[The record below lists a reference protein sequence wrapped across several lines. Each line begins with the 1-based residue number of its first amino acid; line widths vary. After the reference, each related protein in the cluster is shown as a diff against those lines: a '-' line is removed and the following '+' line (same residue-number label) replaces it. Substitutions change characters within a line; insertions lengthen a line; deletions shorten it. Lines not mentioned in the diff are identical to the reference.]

1 MVLLRFIELSEYYPH
16 TTTTTT
22 TTTDVYD
29 KKKAFPFTVIRYP
42 HLDSLIPV
50 NIPYGVFT
58 GLTYRRYRICSHKE
72 AFLRNVIELAM
83 TLLSK
88 GCSKRRL
95 ISLFYDFLR
104 RRHPLRWNCSVH
116 SVLRQFSKGLGN

>member
-1 MVLLRFIELSEYYPH
+1 M
-16 TTTTTT
+16 
-22 TTTDVYD
+22 DVYD

-42 HLDSLIPV
+42 HTDSLIPI

-58 GLTYRRYRICSHKE
+58 GLTYRLYRICSHKK
-72 AFLRNVIELAM
+72 AFLRNVVELAM

-95 ISLFYDFLR
+95 ISLFHDFLR
-104 RRHPLRWNCSVH
+104 RRHPLRWNSTVH
-116 SVLRQFSKGLGN
+116 SVLRQFSKGVGN